1 MISEELLEKL
11 EKLSCL
17 SVENKEKSRKQISEV
32 LDFVENLN
40 NIDLKEELDSNDG
53 CLKTP
58 LREDL
63 VIQSDISKHV
73 LRGAKNSDGD
83 FFIVPKIV

>member
-1 MISEELLEKL
+1 MISEKLLEKL

-17 SVENKEKSRKQISEV
+17 SVKDKEKSRKQISEV

-40 NIDLKEELDSNDG
+40 NIDLKEELDSNDE
-53 CLKTP
+53 KTP

-63 VIQSDISKHV
+63 VIQSDISKDV
-73 LRGAKNSDGD
+73 LRGAKNTSSD

>member
-17 SVENKEKSRKQISEV
+17 NVKDKEKSRKQISEV

-40 NIDLKEELDSNDG
+40 NIDLKEEPDSNDE
-53 CLKTP
+53 KTP

-63 VIQSDISKHV
+63 VIQSDISKDV
-73 LRGAKNSDGD
+73 LRGAKNTSGD